1 MSKRT
6 RALEPGSRPV
16 ECCCCPPGSPKV
28 PLNLLKRHTKS
39 THGPPAIYPPRTK
52 DAVPIQDF
60 FAKKAKK
67 PKIEKTPKPAKAE
80 PQSAPES
87 NSKPQ
92 NSSWL
97 TSLLNILNT
106 FISLL
111 KLRYKAAVPFLKF
124 LYKAAAPLLK
134 FRYIAALP
142 LLRFRY
148 KAAAPLLKFRY
159 RAASPLQCQ
168 IAAFDLVFAP
178 WLRGDFEKKTQ
189 KKDENVTCRGDFE
202 HPKRNKIFG
211 VSLIHFQKTSKF
223 HRYIRP
229 ITFQHS
235 NLRCVFFGHF

>member
-16 ECCCCPPGSPKV
+16 ECCYCPPGSPKV
-28 PLNLLKRHTKS
+28 PFNLLKRHTKS
-39 THGPPAIYPPRTK
+39 THGPPALYPPRTK

-92 NSSWL
+92 NSPWL
-97 TSLLNILNT
+97 TSLLNIPNT

-111 KLRYKAAVPFLKF
+111 KLH
-124 LYKAAAPLLK
+124 YKAAAPLLK
-134 FRYIAALP
+134 FRYIAASP

-159 RAASPLQCQ
+159 KAASPLLHFRYRAASPLQCQ
-168 IAAFDLVFAP
+168 IAAFDPVFAP
-178 WLRGDFEKKTQ
+178 CPREFE
-189 KKDENVTCRGDFE
+189 V
-202 HPKRNKIFG
+202 
-211 VSLIHFQKTSKF
+211 LILISFWGKLLSQTTVVQREECPNRFFPMWTGFSF
-223 HRYIRP
+223 IS
-229 ITFQHS
+229 S
-235 NLRCVFFGHF
+235 NWRVVWSRFFYRRKEQG